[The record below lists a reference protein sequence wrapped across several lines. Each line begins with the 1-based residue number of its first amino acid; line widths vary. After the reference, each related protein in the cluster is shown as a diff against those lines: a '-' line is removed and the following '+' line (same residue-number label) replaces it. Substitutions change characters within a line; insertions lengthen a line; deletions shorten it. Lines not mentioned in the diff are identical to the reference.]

1 MPSTWGNAGVKKRG
15 HRNTWRESSNQK
27 CSPVS
32 WFLKI
37 WSTFSHKNNLF
48 SGDRIFRT
56 VCNILFTYRLKMTQ
70 KRHHHL
76 WLFLWENVLQTS
88 HDFKITCSN
97 NIFVYENIYVTH
109 MYKHTCILLKVIILG
124 GKMGKINYWAILG
137 LITFISNSYISVMTE
152 FL

>member
-70 KRHHHL
+70 KKHHHL

-97 NIFVYENIYVTH
+97 NNIFVYENIYVTH
-109 MYKHTCILLKVIILG
+109 MYKHTCILLKVIISG
-124 GKMGKINYWAILG
+124 VKWESNYFVG
-137 LITFISNSYISVMTE
+137 
-152 FL
+152 